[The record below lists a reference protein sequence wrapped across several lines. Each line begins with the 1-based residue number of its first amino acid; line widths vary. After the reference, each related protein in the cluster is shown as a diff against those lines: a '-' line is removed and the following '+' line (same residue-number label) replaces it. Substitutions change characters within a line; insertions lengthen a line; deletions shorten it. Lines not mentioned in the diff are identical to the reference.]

1 MYEWAELRHFRYLL
15 TILERQGFRAAAEEL
30 RTAQPN
36 LSVQAR
42 QFQENASVRLFRKIK
57 GGRIRPTDTGV
68 AFKVLARFLLET
80 RDDVIDAL
88 VAIERGE
95 VSSVRFG
102 CAPLV
107 DHALFRTFCDLHKE
121 ILPVCPVRPTHGDT
135 VHLAQEVVSGTVDA
149 ALVTL
154 PLRHPDLRIEE
165 VRRDRLVAC
174 LRQDNPL
181 AAKASLQTADL
192 QGNLA
197 VLYHP
202 QRHPDAHERL
212 LELLRDAGV
221 QIEDYSCASHPSEM
235 QTLVK
240 GGHGFAL
247 IREGTNLDE
256 ELTTRPIAGVDWT
269 VDTALIYHKVR
280 HPKTVPIL
288 VKQLMKKL
296 PQSDK
301 RMALR
306 RASVQVA
313 VANGKH
319 PSRRVKDDPLQMTLT
334 GMQVKH

>member
-42 QFQENASVRLFRKIK
+42 QFQENASVRLFRKMR

-68 AFKVLARFLLET
+68 AFKVLARFLLDT
-80 RDDVIDAL
+80 RDEVLDAL
-88 VAIERGE
+88 IAIERGE

-102 CAPLV
+102 CTPLV
-107 DHALFRTFCDLHKE
+107 DHGLFRTFCELHKE
-121 ILPVCPVRPTHGDT
+121 LLPVCPVRPTHGDT
-135 VHLAQEVVSGTVDA
+135 PHLAEEVVSGTVDA
-149 ALVTL
+149 AFVTL
-154 PLRHPDLRIEE
+154 PLRHPDLHIEE
-165 VRRDRLVAC
+165 LRRDRLVAC
-174 LRQDNPL
+174 LRRDDPL

-212 LELLRDAGV
+212 LELLRDTGV
-221 QIEDYSCASHPSEM
+221 HLEEHSFASHPSEM

-240 GGHGFAL
+240 GGHGLAL
-247 IREGTNLDE
+247 IREGANLDE

-280 HPKTVPIL
+280 YPKTVPIL
-288 VKQLMKKL
+288 LKRLMKQLPQNDKETAPKKV
-296 PQSDK
+296 S
-301 RMALR
+301 
-306 RASVQVA
+306 
-313 VANGKH
+313 VANGKR
-319 PSRRVKDDPLQMTLT
+319 PSQRVKDEPVQMRLI
-334 GMQVKH
+334 G